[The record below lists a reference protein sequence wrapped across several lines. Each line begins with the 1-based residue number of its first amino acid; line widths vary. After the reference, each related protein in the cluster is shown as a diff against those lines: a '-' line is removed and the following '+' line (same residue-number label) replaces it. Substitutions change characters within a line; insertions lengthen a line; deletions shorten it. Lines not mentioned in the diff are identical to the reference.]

1 MPPQEASCVH
11 CKRGCAL
18 GTIKIRLWLITI
30 FIAGS
35 QEQDLDG
42 DENNSNCTSCLKCE
56 NWVKQLGDKVTKKL
70 CCTDSESEADEVFK
84 FQKQTIIVSL
94 FVIWKYGWYCFVLQT
109 KRRISVQHLP
119 TIAVTSVLDSTCD
132 TENEALSSPRDWT
145 AGKPCTYSM
154 TWNVY
159 NYVSGV
165 TTNSEDCSSDLDD
178 VSDAA
183 PPPERCPDCFLVDG
197 DSNAFLNP
205 PSIKGLVLNILEST
219 RIR

>member
-1 MPPQEASCVH
+1 MQNSTTVETSTPVQDEPVAEFVIEDLVNKPEEMPPQEASCVH

-84 FQKQTIIVSL
+84 FQKQTIIVSV
-94 FVIWKYGWYCFVLQT
+94 FVI
-109 KRRISVQHLP
+109 
-119 TIAVTSVLDSTCD
+119 
-132 TENEALSSPRDWT
+132 
-145 AGKPCTYSM
+145 
-154 TWNVY
+154 
-159 NYVSGV
+159 
-165 TTNSEDCSSDLDD
+165 
-178 VSDAA
+178 
-183 PPPERCPDCFLVDG
+183 
-197 DSNAFLNP
+197 
-205 PSIKGLVLNILEST
+205 
-219 RIR
+219 